1 MIGEM
6 ILLASLTCPQVSG
19 IITNVKKYQERT
31 GFTNSETQEVI
42 DVLKKSTPECFDEGP
57 EQYH

>member
-31 GFTNSETQEVI
+31 GFSNLETQEVI
-42 DVLKKSTPECFDEGP
+42 DVLKKSTPE
-57 EQYH
+57 